1 MLVKTCED
9 LSLSRLLEGLVLVL
23 NLISILSDCPKT
35 LLNLPAKVLSII
47 TQINKGFK
55 EEVYTFFLTWALFLG
70 LFVSKF
76 LLRTLDDR
84 HRYWVSMLK
93 PATTKWLYNR
103 VL

>member
-9 LSLSRLLEGLVLVL
+9 LSLSRLLEGLVLVLVL

-55 EEVYTFFLTWALFLG
+55 EEVYTFF
-70 LFVSKF
+70 
-76 LLRTLDDR
+76 
-84 HRYWVSMLK
+84 
-93 PATTKWLYNR
+93 
-103 VL
+103 